1 MVFSRQ
7 EYWSGLQ
14 FLSPGDL
21 PHPGIKWVSCI
32 AGTFFTNWSTREAL
46 TYSYFLR
53 KIHLVASLLY
63 FVMIILPYVVFIVP
77 VCDIFCVVFWFFAL
91 LFKKLYLSKFFCFVL
106 VVAFGL
112 ISFVM
117 LLFPLFYLHLKKKKK
132 TEQFIQF
139 SYLLTLATTNLCFLF
154 L

>member
-1 MVFSRQ
+1 M
-7 EYWSGLQ
+7 LCLL
-14 FLSPGDL
+14 FLYV
-21 PHPGIKWVSCI
+21 I
-32 AGTFFTNWSTREAL
+32 
-46 TYSYFLR
+46 YF
-53 KIHLVASLLY
+53 VLY
-63 FVMIILPYVVFIVP
+63 F
-77 VCDIFCVVFWFFAL
+77 DFFAL

-117 LLFPLFYLHLKKKKK
+117 LLFPLFYLHLKKKK